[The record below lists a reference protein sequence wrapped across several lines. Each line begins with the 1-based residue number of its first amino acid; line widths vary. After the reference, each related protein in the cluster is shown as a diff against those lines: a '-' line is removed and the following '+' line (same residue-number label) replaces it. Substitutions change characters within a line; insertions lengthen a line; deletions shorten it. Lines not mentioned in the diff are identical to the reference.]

1 MSRPSLTRTL
11 IGRQIGLLVI
21 MLWVLGVTQL
31 VVLRQVLLN
40 ATARSLQDE
49 LAVLAPLLHHSLKQ
63 RTFTSLIPILF
74 NRFRAPGVEVVLA
87 NPLGFAIADSPTL
100 PANVVPP
107 MPSPGHY
114 MVWANHIVAGTVMR
128 THGHLL
134 GSIWLMTSTAP
145 MTQILYRDIEL
156 FGLLS
161 LLVLGAVAWLGV
173 VSVRRTLAPLD
184 DAVTAT
190 ELIAAGDYG
199 RTVDFSGAPRELA
212 RLGVSITRMSKKVA
226 DSFQAEREAQAEM
239 RRFVADASHEL
250 RTPLAALA
258 GFLELWDQGQL
269 TGPDEATG
277 IAAMRRE
284 TGRMTRLVQQLL
296 TLSRLDAGASQEVRT
311 EVCRLDA
318 WLKDSTP
325 ALRALAGDRL
335 TVEAE
340 PATVLADPDRLVE
353 VVMNLVD
360 NALRYST
367 PGGTIRVASNP
378 QPDGLGGTLTVE
390 DDGPGIPRDVLPHIF
405 DRFFRQDP
413 ARSQATGAGLGL
425 AIVRALVEAQGGTVH
440 AENKPSGG
448 ARFTV
453 SLPGPEAN

>member
-31 VVLRQVLLN
+31 IVLRQVLLN

-49 LAVLAPLLHHSLKQ
+49 LAVLAPLLHHSLSH

-107 MPSPGHY
+107 MPSPGQY
-114 MVWANHIVAGTVMR
+114 IVWANHIVAGTVMR
-128 THGHLL
+128 AHGHLL
-134 GSIWLMTSTAP
+134 GSIWLLTSTGP
-145 MTQILYRDIEL
+145 LTQILYHDIEL

-161 LLVLGAVAWLGV
+161 VLVLAAVAGLGI
-173 VSVRRTLAPLD
+173 VSVRRTLAPLEQ
-184 DAVTAT
+184 AVTTT
-190 ELIAAGDYG
+190 ERIAAGDYG
-199 RTVDFSGAPRELA
+199 RAVDLSQAPRELA
-212 RLGVSITRMSKKVA
+212 QLGASITRMSQKVS
-226 DSFQAEREAQAEM
+226 DSFQAERAAQDEM

-269 TGPDEATG
+269 TGADEATG

-296 TLSRLDAGASQEVRT
+296 TLSRLDAGTAQEIRR
-311 EVCRLDA
+311 EVCRLDE
-318 WLKDSTP
+318 WLNDTTP
-325 ALRALAGDRL
+325 ALSALAGDRL
-335 TVEAE
+335 TIDAQ
-340 PATVLADPDRLVE
+340 PATILADPDRLVE
-353 VVMNLVD
+353 VAMNLVD
-360 NALRYST
+360 NALRYA
-367 PGGTIRVASNP
+367 PGSPVRVSSAPEPNGT
-378 QPDGLGGTLTVE
+378 GGTLTVE
-390 DDGPGIPRDVLPHIF
+390 DEGPGIPRDVLPHIF
-405 DRFFRQDP
+405 DRFYRQDP
-413 ARSQATGAGLGL
+413 SRSHATGAGLGL
-425 AIVRALVEAQGGTVH
+425 AIVKALVEAQGGTVQVD
-440 AENKPSGG
+440 NKPSGG
-448 ARFTV
+448 ARFSV
-453 SLPGPEAN
+453 LLPGPEAK